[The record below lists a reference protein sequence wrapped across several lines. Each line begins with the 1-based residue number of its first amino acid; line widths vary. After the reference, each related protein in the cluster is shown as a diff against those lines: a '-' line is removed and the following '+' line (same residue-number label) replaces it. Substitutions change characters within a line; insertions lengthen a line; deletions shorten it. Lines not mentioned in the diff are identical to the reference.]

1 MTPVPEATNALLC
14 QEVCSGKINCKIFY
28 WKGNICYNADHLFN
42 GENNFTEEKDS
53 IIGGSNCS
61 HPEDKWPNSIFI
73 QRPSKDV
80 TPFIIGSV
88 LAIILIATIIVMMVF
103 RAKQKTKVSIPSSM
117 AKLMSKDED
126 EVKNETIK
134 PGNFFI
140 K

>member
-1 MTPVPEATNALLC
+1 MTPVPRATNALLC
-14 QEVCSGKINCKIFY
+14 QEVCSENQNCKIFY
-28 WKGNICYNADHLFN
+28 WTGHICYNADHLFK
-42 GENNFTEEKDS
+42 GENNFTEEEQS
-53 IIGGSNCS
+53 IIGQSNCS
-61 HPEDKWPNSIFI
+61 LPEKIWSNSIFI

-88 LAIILIATIIVMMVF
+88 LAIILIATIIAMMVF

-126 EVKNETIK
+126 EVNMETMK